1 MVRENPRTK
10 FLLVGDGEYRHR
22 LERQALAC
30 GLGANFIFTGLVP
43 PENVARLIGIMNV
56 VVHLSLREGLA
67 RALPQAMAAGRPIIA
82 YDCDGAREACIED
95 KTGYLLVPGDLR
107 GLTERLLLLSRDPDL
122 RARLGQTG
130 REFARSRFRVEHMVN
145 ELYELYLRLV
155 PAK

>member
-1 MVRENPRTK
+1 
-10 FLLVGDGEYRHR
+10 
-22 LERQALAC
+22 
-30 GLGANFIFTGLVP
+30 
-43 PENVARLIGIMNV
+43 MNV

-82 YDCDGAREACIED
+82 YDCDGAREVCIED

-122 RARLGQTG
+122 GARLGQTG